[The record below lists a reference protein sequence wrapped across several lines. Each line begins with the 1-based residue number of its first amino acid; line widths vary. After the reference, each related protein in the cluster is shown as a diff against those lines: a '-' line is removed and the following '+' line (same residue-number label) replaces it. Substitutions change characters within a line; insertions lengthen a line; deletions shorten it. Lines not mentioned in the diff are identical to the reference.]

1 MKRTLLFQNP
11 GALNL
16 HNGQM
21 VINRPDAEPEM
32 VPIED
37 VGLVMVES
45 QQFTMTEPVI
55 VCLADNNVPLVC
67 CDANHCPA
75 SISFPM
81 KGHCFQGQIIK
92 KQLAADKSVSENLWR
107 EIVRRKITAQIGFL
121 QELDMSTER
130 MNDYLASILDDS
142 LIDEVVAMEG
152 AAAKFYFDGLFGK
165 FFRRGRYGK
174 TPNDYLN
181 YGYTVLRAV
190 VIREL
195 IGSGLFLGEGLY
207 HCNRSNEFP
216 LADDVIEPYRVYVDR
231 IVYDMFCQGETGF
244 DSGTRQRLL
253 KILSTEVKVKGFKH
267 TLSDAVGMT
276 AVSVMKILTGSAGIE
291 NLVYPDVG

>member
-1 MKRTLLFQNP
+1 
-11 GALNL
+11 
-16 HNGQM
+16 
-21 VINRPDAEPEM
+21 M

-55 VCLADNNVPLVC
+55 VSLADNNVPLVC

-75 SISFPM
+75 SISFPL

-92 KQLAADKSVSENLWR
+92 KQLAADKSVGEGLWR
-107 EIVRRKITAQIGFL
+107 EIVRRKIMSQMSFL
-121 QELDMSTER
+121 NEMQLPGAR
-130 MNDYLASILDDS
+130 MNDYLVSILDDS
-142 LIDEVVAMEG
+142 PIDEVVAMEG
-152 AAAKFYFDGLFGK
+152 AAAKLYFDSLFGK
-165 FFRRGRYGK
+165 FFRRRRYGK

-231 IVYDMFCQGETGF
+231 IVYDMFCQGKTEF
-244 DSGTRQRLL
+244 DSDARQKLL
-253 KILSTEVKVKGFKH
+253 KILSTEVRIKGYRH

-276 AVSVMKILTGSAGIE
+276 AVSVMKILTGSAGVE

>member
-1 MKRTLLFQNP
+1 MKRTLVFQNT

-16 HNGQM
+16 HNGQI
-21 VINRPDAEPEM
+21 VINRPDADPEL

-81 KGHCFQGQIIK
+81 KGHCLQGQIIK
-92 KQLAADKSVSENLWR
+92 KQLAADEAISDGLWR
-107 EIVRRKITAQIGFL
+107 EIVKRKITSQMVFL
-121 QELDMSTER
+121 SDLELPTER
-130 MNDYLASILDDS
+130 MNNFLAAILDDS
-142 LIDEVVAMEG
+142 PIDEVVAMEG
-152 AAAKFYFDGLFGK
+152 AAAKYYFNELFGD

-195 IGSGLFLGEGLY
+195 VGSGLFLGQGLY

-231 IVYDMFCQGETGF
+231 IVYDMFCQGEMGF
-244 DSGTRQRLL
+244 DSGTRQKLL

-276 AVSVMKILTGSAGIE
+276 AVSVKKILTGSAGIE
-291 NLVYPDVG
+291 NLVYPD

>member
-11 GALNL
+11 GSLNL
-16 HNGQM
+16 SNGQM
-21 VINRPDAEPEM
+21 VICRPDSEPEK
-32 VPIED
+32 VPVEDIE
-37 VGLVMVES
+37 LVMIES
-45 QQFTMTEPVI
+45 QQVSITEPVI
-55 VCLADNNVPLVC
+55 VSLADNNIPLVC
-67 CDANHCPA
+67 CDANHCPS
-75 SISFPM
+75 SISFPL
-81 KGHCFQGQIIK
+81 KGHCFQGEIIR
-92 KQLAADKSVSENLWR
+92 KQLTADKTVKEYLWR
-107 EIVRRKITAQIGFL
+107 EIVRRKITAQMDFL
-121 QELDMSTER
+121 RELGLLCEN
-130 MNDYLASILDDS
+130 MNDYLVAIRDDS
-142 LIDEVVAMEG
+142 SVNEVVGQEG
-152 AAAKFYFDGLFGK
+152 VAAKFYFDCLFGK
-165 FFRRGRYGK
+165 PFRRGRYGK

-231 IVYDMFCQGETGF
+231 IVYDMFCQGKTEF
-244 DSGTRQRLL
+244 DSDARQKLL
-253 KILSTEVKVKGFKH
+253 KVLSTEIRIKGYRH